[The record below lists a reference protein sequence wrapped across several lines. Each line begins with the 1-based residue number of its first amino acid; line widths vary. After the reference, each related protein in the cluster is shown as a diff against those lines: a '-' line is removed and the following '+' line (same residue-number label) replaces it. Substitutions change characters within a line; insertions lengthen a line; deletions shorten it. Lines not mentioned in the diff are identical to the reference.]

1 MSNFFSAPSTPAK
14 TDSERTTTTPST
26 GKTEINSPYD
36 YEKQVDFE
44 WDNRNKRRRNVDVGD
59 VGDTPATVI
68 ADRYNRP
75 IFTKENGVLVEVTTK
90 TANGGLY
97 FYENGEPVPY
107 TNMKGTNLFM
117 DFDTTKQMKKPRT
130 GGKKRKS
137 RKAVKRVKRRKT
149 MKKRKNKRKY

>member
-44 WDNRNKRRRNVDVGD
+44 WDNRNKRRRNIMDVGV
-59 VGDTPATVI
+59 VGETPATVI
-68 ADRYNRP
+68 TDRYSRP

-97 FYENGEPVPY
+97 FYEDGNPVPY
-107 TNMKGTNLFM
+107 SNLNMKRNLSA
-117 DFDTTKQMKKPRT
+117 DFDLMKKPRT

>member
-1 MSNFFSAPSTPAK
+1 MNFFSAPSTPAK
-14 TDSERTTTTPST
+14 TDSERTITTPST

-44 WDNRNKRRRNVDVGD
+44 FDNRNKRKRNVDVGV
-59 VGDTPATVI
+59 VGETPATVI
-68 ADRYNRP
+68 TDRYNRP

-90 TANGGLY
+90 TANGGPY
-97 FYENGEPVPY
+97 FYEDGNPVPY
-107 TNMKGTNLFM
+107 SNLNMKRNLSA
-117 DFDTTKQMKKPRT
+117 DFDVMKKPRT

-137 RKAVKRVKRRKT
+137 RKRGKTVKRRRT

>member
-14 TDSERTTTTPST
+14 TDSERTLTTPYT

-36 YEKQVDFE
+36 YKKQVDFE
-44 WDNRNKRRRNVDVGD
+44 FDNRNKRRRNVDVGV
-59 VGDTPATVI
+59 VGETPATVI
-68 ADRYNRP
+68 TDRYSQP

-97 FYENGEPVPY
+97 FYEDGNPVPY
-107 TNMKGTNLFM
+107 SNLNMKRNLSA
-117 DFDTTKQMKKPRT
+117 DFDLMKKPRT

-137 RKAVKRVKRRKT
+137 RKRGKTVKRRRT

>member
-1 MSNFFSAPSTPAK
+1 MSNFFTAPSTPAK

-44 WDNRNKRRRNVDVGD
+44 LDNRNKRRRTVVDVGL
-59 VGDTPATVI
+59 GETPATVVT
-68 ADRYNRP
+68 DRYSRP

-90 TANGGLY
+90 TVNGGLY
-97 FYENGEPVPY
+97 FYQDGNPVPY
-107 TNMKGTNLFM
+107 SNLNIMKRDLSA
-117 DFDTTKQMKKPRT
+117 DFDLMKKPRT

-137 RKAVKRVKRRKT
+137 RKRGKTVKRRKT

>member
-1 MSNFFSAPSTPAK
+1 MSNFFSAPSTPTK

-36 YEKQVDFE
+36 YDKQVDFE
-44 WDNRNKRRRNVDVGD
+44 FDNRNKRRRNVDVGV

-68 ADRYNRP
+68 TDRYSRP

-97 FYENGEPVPY
+97 FYEDGNPVPY
-107 TNMKGTNLFM
+107 SNLNMKRDLSA
-117 DFDTTKQMKKPRT
+117 DFDVMKKPRT

-137 RKAVKRVKRRKT
+137 MKRGKTVKRRKT
-149 MKKRKNKRKY
+149 MKKRKNSKRK